1 MIEGEFGRTH
11 ALGYLDC
18 CGAQPESG
26 FGKWTLLHSIPY
38 ICSPH
43 IKTWYECS
51 LSKWTSGT
59 KRFE

>member
-26 FGKWTLLHSIPY
+26 FWQMDIAAFYSIY
-38 ICSPH
+38 LF
-43 IKTWYECS
+43 TTYQD
-51 LSKWTSGT
+51 LV
-59 KRFE
+59 